1 MPYFYMMYI
10 ICLVWI
16 ININMI
22 YIYIHIYVYID
33 TYICTVLYV

>member
-1 MPYFYMMYI
+1 MAYFYMMYI

-22 YIYIHIYVYID
+22 YIYIYVYID

>member
-1 MPYFYMMYI
+1 MAYFYMMYI

-22 YIYIHIYVYID
+22 YIHIYMYI
-33 TYICTVLYV
+33 

>member
-1 MPYFYMMYI
+1 MAYFYMMYI

-22 YIYIHIYVYID
+22 YINIYMYI
-33 TYICTVLYV
+33 

>member
-1 MPYFYMMYI
+1 MAYFYMMYI

>member
-1 MPYFYMMYI
+1 MAYFYMMYI

-22 YIYIHIYVYID
+22 YIHIYVYID